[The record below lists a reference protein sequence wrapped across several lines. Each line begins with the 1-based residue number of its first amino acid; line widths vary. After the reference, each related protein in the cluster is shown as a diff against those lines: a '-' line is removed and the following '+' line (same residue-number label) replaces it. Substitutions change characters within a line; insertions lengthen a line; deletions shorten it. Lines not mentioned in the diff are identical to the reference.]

1 MSVKIAG
8 APATAWPFTAR
19 RCNEEAAK
27 PFLLPRYR
35 VDCRSAGRGL
45 TLVEVLIAV
54 AILSVGSAVL
64 LTATSRCLAVVRA
77 SRDYYAARHVMDLV
91 DIEHPILA
99 VKVNGQDQ
107 ILNATLDN
115 LEYPNG
121 FTASRSIARSE
132 TYKDLLIV
140 NTHVYRSTGS
150 SKRGEQATSFLYFT
164 NEVSGP

>member
-1 MSVKIAG
+1 MNAKLVA
-8 APATAWPFTAR
+8 APVTAWLFDWTAKSRPPPRHCGGYR
-19 RCNEEAAK
+19 R
-27 PFLLPRYR
+27 
-35 VDCRSAGRGL
+35 STRGL
-45 TLVEVLIAV
+45 TLIEVLIAV
-54 AILSVGSAVL
+54 AILSVGAAVL

-77 SRDYYAARHVMDLV
+77 ARDYYAARHVMDLV

-115 LEYPNG
+115 LDYPNG

-140 NTHVYRSTGS
+140 NTRVYRRAGS
-150 SKRGEQATSFLYFT
+150 SARGEQVTSFLYFT
-164 NEVSGP
+164 NEVAGP

>member
-1 MSVKIAG
+1 MNAELLA
-8 APATAWPFTAR
+8 APVTAWRFDRTAR
-19 RCNEEAAK
+19 
-27 PFLLPRYR
+27 PRPPPRHRGGYR
-35 VDCRSAGRGL
+35 LSTRGL

-54 AILSVGSAVL
+54 AILSVGAAVL

-77 SRDYYAARHVMDLV
+77 ARDYYAARHVMDLV
-91 DIEHPILA
+91 DIEHPILS

-115 LEYPNG
+115 LDYPNG

-140 NTHVYRSTGS
+140 NTRVYRHSGSTN
-150 SKRGEQATSFLYFT
+150 RGEQVTSFLYFT
-164 NEVSGP
+164 NEVAGP

>member
-1 MSVKIAG
+1 MSAQLVA
-8 APATAWPFTAR
+8 APVTAWLFNWT
-19 RCNEEAAK
+19 AK
-27 PFLLPRYR
+27 PRPPPRHRGGYR
-35 VDCRSAGRGL
+35 RATRGL

-54 AILSVGSAVL
+54 AILSVGAAVL

-77 SRDYYAARHVMDLV
+77 ARDYYAARHVMDLV

-115 LEYPNG
+115 LDYPNG

-140 NTHVYRSTGS
+140 NTRVYRRAGSTN
-150 SKRGEQATSFLYFT
+150 RGEQATSFLYFT
-164 NEVSGP
+164 NEVAGP